1 MKQICLIGGK
11 LQGFEAAY
19 HARKAGIGVVLVDR
33 NKDAFIKDLVDTFHC
48 FDIVEQPE
56 RLIEISAT
64 VDAMIPVNEN
74 FDTIDFLETIK
85 DRLHCPLLFDF
96 DAYRI
101 SRDKNTSKKYFRSI
115 GIPTPTDKPTHPPY
129 FVKPSCMSSSIGTAI
144 IYDDEDL
151 KGLDPTMLIEEYVEG
166 DVLSLEVVGDGEH
179 FAVVKETKV
188 HIDDT
193 YDCHMVTPID
203 HNPEL
208 RRITYELARDLKLKG
223 IMDVEAIDSP
233 QGLKVLEI
241 DARFP
246 SQTPT
251 AVYHSSGVNLLELLM
266 QAFTEGVQEM
276 AQAPEG
282 NYCIYEHLILK
293 DRKLSPIG
301 EHILSMG
308 NNYRPIHGS
317 EGIEI
322 FQRDGEHKAFTVITW
337 GEDQEKAEM
346 NRKKAHE
353 MILRT
358 SEQEVA

>member
-11 LQGFEAAY
+11 LQGFEVAY
-19 HARKAGIGVVLVDR
+19 HARKAGIRVVLIDR
-33 NKDAFIKDLVDTFHC
+33 NENAFIKDLVDTFHC

-56 RLIEISAT
+56 RLIEISAA

-74 FDTIDFLETIK
+74 FDTINFLETIK
-85 DRLHCPLLFDF
+85 GRLHCPLLFDF

-144 IYDDEDL
+144 IYDDEGL

-179 FAVVKETKV
+179 FAVVKETKI

-193 YDCHMVTPID
+193 YDCHMVTPVS

-208 RRITYELARDLKLKG
+208 RRITYELARNLKLKG
-223 IMDVEAIDSP
+223 IMDVEAIYSP

-266 QAFTEGVQEM
+266 QAFTEGVQEIV
-276 AQAPEG
+276 QAPEG

-293 DRKLSPIG
+293 DGKLSPVG

-308 NNYRPIHGS
+308 NNYRPIHES
-317 EGIEI
+317 ESIEI

-337 GEDQEKAEM
+337 GGDQEKAET

-353 MILRT
+353 MIL
-358 SEQEVA
+358 SKPEQEVP

>member
-11 LQGFEAAY
+11 LQGFEVAY
-19 HARKAGIGVVLVDR
+19 HARKAGIRVVLIDR
-33 NKDAFIKDLVDTFHC
+33 NENAFIKDLVDTFHC

-56 RLIEISAT
+56 RLIEISAA

-74 FDTIDFLETIK
+74 FDTINFLETIK
-85 DRLHCPLLFDF
+85 HRLHCPLLFDF

-144 IYDDEDL
+144 IYDDEGL

-179 FAVVKETKV
+179 FAVVKETKI

-193 YDCHMVTPID
+193 YDCHMVTPVS

-208 RRITYELARDLKLKG
+208 RRITYELARNLKLKG
-223 IMDVEAIDSP
+223 IMDVEAIYSP

-266 QAFTEGVQEM
+266 QAFTEGVQEIV
-276 AQAPEG
+276 QAPEG

-293 DRKLSPIG
+293 DGKLSPVG

-308 NNYRPIHGS
+308 NNYRPIHES
-317 EGIEI
+317 ESIEI

-337 GEDQEKAEM
+337 GGDQEKAET

-353 MILRT
+353 MILST
-358 SEQEVA
+358 PEQEVP

>member
-11 LQGFEAAY
+11 LQGFEVAY
-19 HARKAGIGVVLVDR
+19 HARKAGIRVVLVDR
-33 NKDAFIKDLVDTFHC
+33 NKDALIKDLVDIFYC
-48 FDIVEQPE
+48 FDVMEEPE
-56 RLIEISAT
+56 RLIAISGT

-74 FDTIDFLETIK
+74 FDTIDLLETIK
-85 DRLHCPLLFDF
+85 DKLQCPLLFDF
-96 DAYRI
+96 DAYRV
-101 SRDKNTSKKYFRSI
+101 SRDKSTSKKYFRSI
-115 GIPTPTDKPTHPPY
+115 GIPTPMDKPTHPPY
-129 FVKPSCMSSSIGTAI
+129 FIKPYCMSSSIGAAI

-166 DVLSLEVVGDGEH
+166 DVLSIEVVGDGEH
-179 FAVVKETKV
+179 FTVVKEAKV

-193 YDCHMVTPID
+193 YDCHMVTPVG

-208 RRITYELARDLKLKG
+208 RMVAYKLARGLKLKG

-251 AVYHSSGVNLLELLM
+251 VVYHSSGINLLELLL
-266 QAFTEGVQEM
+266 QAFTEGVQETF
-276 AQAPEG
+276 QVPEN
-282 NYCIYEHLILK
+282 NYCIYEHFLLK
-293 DRKLSPIG
+293 DGILLPIG
-301 EHILSMG
+301 EQILSMG
-308 NNYRPIHGS
+308 NNYRMLHAS

-322 FQRDGEHKAFTVITW
+322 FQCDGEYNAFTVITW
-337 GEDQEKAEM
+337 DKDQKKAEM

-353 MILRT
+353 MILGIT
-358 SEQEVA
+358 EQEVI

>member
-1 MKQICLIGGK
+1 MKRICLIGGK

-19 HARKAGIGVVLVDR
+19 HAKKASMGVALVDR
-33 NKDAFIKDLVDTFHC
+33 NENAFIKDLVDEFHC
-48 FDIVEQPE
+48 FDVTEEPE
-56 RLIEISAT
+56 KLIEISAT
-64 VDAMIPVNEN
+64 VDAMLPVNEN
-74 FDTIDFLETIK
+74 FGTIDFLETIK

-101 SRDKNTSKKYFRSI
+101 SRDKSTSKKYFRSI
-115 GIPTPTDKPTHPPY
+115 GIPTPTDRPSHPPY
-129 FVKPSCMSSSIGTAI
+129 FIKPSCMSSSIGTAI
-144 IYDDEDL
+144 IYDDEGL

-208 RRITYELARDLKLKG
+208 RRITYELARNLKLKG

-251 AVYHSSGVNLLELLM
+251 AVYHSSGVNLLELLFK
-266 QAFTEGVQEM
+266 AFTEGVQEM
-276 AQAPEG
+276 PQASVF
-282 NYCIYEHLILK
+282 NYCVYEHLILR
-293 DRKLSPIG
+293 DGQLSPIG

-308 NNYRPIHGS
+308 KNYRPIHGS

-337 GEDQEKAEM
+337 GKDQEKAEM

-353 MILRT
+353 MILGIPKK
-358 SEQEVA
+358 EVE

>member
-19 HARKAGIGVVLVDR
+19 HARKAGMGVVLVDR
-33 NKDAFIKDLVDTFHC
+33 NKNAFIKDLVDIFHC
-48 FDIVEQPE
+48 FDIVEEPE

-85 DRLHCPLLFDF
+85 DRLQCPLLFDF

-115 GIPTPTDKPTHPPY
+115 GIPTPADKPTHPPY
-129 FVKPSCMSSSIGTAI
+129 FIKPSCMSSSIGTAI
-144 IYDDEDL
+144 IYDDEGLKDL
-151 KGLDPTMLIEEYVEG
+151 DSSMLIEEYVEG
-166 DVLSLEVVGDGEH
+166 PVLSLEVVGDGEH

-188 HIDDT
+188 HIDDA
-193 YDCHMVTPID
+193 YDCHMVTPIG

-208 RRITYELARDLKLKG
+208 RRITYELARNLKLKG

-251 AVYHSSGVNLLELLM
+251 AVYHSSGVNLLELLL
-266 QAFTEGVQEM
+266 QAFTEGVQEIP
-276 AQAPEG
+276 QVPVG

-293 DRKLSPIG
+293 DKELSPIG

-308 NNYRPIHGS
+308 KNYRSIHES

-322 FQRDGEHKAFTVITW
+322 FQRDGEHKAFTVISW
-337 GEDQEKAEM
+337 GSDQKEADV
-346 NRKKAHE
+346 NREKAHE
-353 MILRT
+353 MILNT
-358 SEQEVA
+358 PSQEVA

>member
-1 MKQICLIGGK
+1 MKRICLIGGK

-19 HARKAGIGVVLVDR
+19 HAKKASMKVALIDR
-33 NKDAFIKDLVDTFHC
+33 NENAFIKDFVDEFHC
-48 FDIVEQPE
+48 FDIMEEPE
-56 RLIEISAT
+56 RLIKFSAT

-85 DRLHCPLLFDF
+85 DRLHCPMLFDF

-101 SRDKNTSKKYFRSI
+101 SRDKSTSKKYFRSI
-115 GIPTPTDKPTHPPY
+115 GIPTPSDRPSHPPY
-129 FVKPSCMSSSIGTAI
+129 FIKPSCMSSSIGTAI
-144 IYDDEDL
+144 IYDDEGL

-179 FAVVKETKV
+179 FAVVKETKI

-208 RRITYELARDLKLKG
+208 RSITYELARNLKLKG

-251 AVYHSSGVNLLELLM
+251 AVYHSSGVNLLELLLK
-266 QAFTEGVQEM
+266 AFTEGVQEM
-276 AQAPEG
+276 PQAPEG
-282 NYCIYEHLILK
+282 NYCVYEHLIFK
-293 DRKLSPIG
+293 RGQLSPIG

-308 NNYRPIHGS
+308 NNYRLIHES
-317 EGIEI
+317 EGMEI

-353 MILRT
+353 MILST
-358 SEQEVA
+358 PEQEVP